1 MGSLAGILDI
11 RRNSLAASLQPRKRS
26 VRILSI
32 PLLGGHVN
40 YMRSRPRKRR
50 SPHRQHNQHTD
61 SPTPDRPGP
70 QKAKVKRKVATAWK
84 KFRGSIATV
93 PKSDRRLQTAI
104 QKAKQRSSGRKVA
117 YPVRRTFRNP
127 GLKSRTTSQRL
138 RRKREDLRFAVTSS
152 TKLANF
158 ITRAGI
164 WRDRMKRS
172 VWCKEKQSKARVR
185 RFASKIERKVLEKT
199 GMELRPQK
207 SGKQRGSGGGCAEG
221 EGSGARKVLGGGRV
235 DGDAAAAARRV
246 EEKISRGPGDG
257 KRLWGPR
264 TLPET

>member
-1 MGSLAGILDI
+1 MASHS
-11 RRNSLAASLQPRKRS
+11 NSAASLQPRKWS

-32 PLLGGHVN
+32 PLSGGYVN
-40 YMRSRPRKRR
+40 YIRPRPRKRR

-61 SPTPDRPGP
+61 SPPPDRPGP
-70 QKAKVKRKVATAWK
+70 QKATVKRKVATAWK

-93 PKSDRRLQTAI
+93 PKSDKKLRTAI
-104 QKAKQRSSGRKVA
+104 QKAKQRRSGRKVA
-117 YPVRRTFRNP
+117 YPIRRTFRKL

-152 TKLANF
+152 TKLANV
-158 ITRAGI
+158 ITRART

-199 GMELRPQK
+199 EMELRPQK
-207 SGKQRGSGGGCAEG
+207 SGKQRGISGGCAEG
-221 EGSGARKVLGGGRV
+221 EGSGARMVLGRRV
-235 DGDAAAAARRV
+235 DGDAAAAAAAAAGESKRRF
-246 EEKISRGPGDG
+246 PGVLG
-257 KRLWGPR
+257 TGRSFGVHGLCR
-264 TLPET
+264 